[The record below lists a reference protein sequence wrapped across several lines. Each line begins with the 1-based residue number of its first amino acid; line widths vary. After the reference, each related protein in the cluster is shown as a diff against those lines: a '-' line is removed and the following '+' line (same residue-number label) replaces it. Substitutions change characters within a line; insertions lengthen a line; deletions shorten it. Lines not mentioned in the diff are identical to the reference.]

1 MKRLFLSLYA
11 ILAVW
16 GVKAADM
23 PYSLE
28 LSQLYIIGDAT
39 PYAWDTSKTPDM
51 EKINEGLFRWTGH
64 LEAGKEF
71 KLAYAKRFRKQ
82 NRLFL
87 NTMIH
92 FHQGRF
98 QKKSRKRLTFAFYS
112 YLCSCFDK

>member
-39 PYAWDTSKTPDM
+39 PYAWDTSKTP
-51 EKINEGLFRWTGH
+51 RY
-64 LEAGKEF
+64 GK
-71 KLAYAKRFRKQ
+71 
-82 NRLFL
+82 
-87 NTMIH
+87 
-92 FHQGRF
+92 
-98 QKKSRKRLTFAFYS
+98 
-112 YLCSCFDK
+112 DK

>member
-51 EKINEGLFRWTGH
+51 EKINED
-64 LEAGKEF
+64 
-71 KLAYAKRFRKQ
+71 
-82 NRLFL
+82 
-87 NTMIH
+87 
-92 FHQGRF
+92 
-98 QKKSRKRLTFAFYS
+98 
-112 YLCSCFDK
+112 CFDGQVTWRLARNLSSSIREHFISIS